1 MKRKAFVRVWDFEAA
16 NLDLLNL
23 QLPRPVVSVEY
34 LNPFEYKDFK
44 TDKIG
49 LCRRGT
55 DKRGRDRQKRTQ
67 LNSLVCPPVS
77 HNAIRAMN
85 LATLVTYSLN
95 RYSLQASSAPKR
107 KNLGS
112 LSIQARLSG
121 YDACMT
127 SATAL
132 HQLLDSV
139 GNCLSTEVA
148 SKLCELKVTDELQDQ
163 LDTWATQNS
172 AGVCMLTIVS
182 NTRRFYVH

>member
-1 MKRKAFVRVWDFEAA
+1 
-16 NLDLLNL
+16 
-23 QLPRPVVSVEY
+23 VSAW
-34 LNPFEYKDFK
+34 
-44 TDKIG
+44 
-49 LCRRGT
+49 
-55 DKRGRDRQKRTQ
+55 DRQKRTGPTKEDAA
-67 LNSLVCPPVS
+67 LNSLVCSPVS

-95 RYSLQASSAPKR
+95 RYSLRASSAPKR

-163 LDTWATQNS
+163 LDTWAT
-172 AGVCMLTIVS
+172 
-182 NTRRFYVH
+182 

>member
-1 MKRKAFVRVWDFEAA
+1 M
-16 NLDLLNL
+16 LNL

-34 LNPFEYKDFK
+34 LNPFGYKDFE

-112 LSIQARLSG
+112 LSIQARLSD
-121 YDACMT
+121 YNVCMT
-127 SATAL
+127 SAAPNAG
-132 HQLLDSV
+132 DDR
-139 GNCLSTEVA
+139 GENSTQVRA
-148 SKLCELKVTDELQDQ
+148 KDRVLRDHRFVLINYWLVSPTPSS
-163 LDTWATQNS
+163 ATRPN
-172 AGVCMLTIVS
+172 
-182 NTRRFYVH
+182 